1 MSQSTDYT
9 GGGFAADYTKVNFV
23 QMERVQGELLQVVTA
38 MDTVTDNLIT
48 QLRATLGEASWSGEA
63 TKGEEGWSGGAS
75 EFFEQHR
82 AKWDQAEQEMGRQ
95 LQEAAKA
102 LGVATENY
110 RAAEQRNKAIWSG

>member
-48 QLRATLGEASWSGEA
+48 QLRATLGEASWSG
-63 TKGEEGWSGGAS
+63 GAS

-95 LQEAAKA
+95 LNEAAKA